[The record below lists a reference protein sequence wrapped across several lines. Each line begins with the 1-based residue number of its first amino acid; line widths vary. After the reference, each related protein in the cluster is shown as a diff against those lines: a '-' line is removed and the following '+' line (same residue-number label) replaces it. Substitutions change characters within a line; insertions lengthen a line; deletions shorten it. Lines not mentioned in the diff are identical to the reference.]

1 MSPYHSIAPVI
12 NAMSPEERG
21 LLHLVLCF
29 GDSLKQKYGES
40 LSDPKFL
47 AKWNCNAAEI
57 TNLFK
62 ASFQEGIGLW
72 DEIAGRDNDYGK
84 QLDWVISKVLVKS
97 LKLAHPIFN
106 EPEHTGSGAL
116 LRERWICEKL
126 LEAMWDKLPEDAKRE
141 LAKEIGALLQKAGV
155 DKAKAAK
162 TIETITLGGLTAAKA
177 ILGFQ
182 FHILLA
188 QLSNLLFRSLVGRGL
203 SLAANAALQRFAGL
217 FFGPVGWV
225 ITILLLI
232 PTITGLIF
240 PRGCHQLRRIT
251 EAAR

>member
-1 MSPYHSIAPVI
+1 
-12 NAMSPEERG
+12 
-21 LLHLVLCF
+21 
-29 GDSLKQKYGES
+29 
-40 LSDPKFL
+40 
-47 AKWNCNAAEI
+47 
-57 TNLFK
+57 
-62 ASFQEGIGLW
+62 
-72 DEIAGRDNDYGK
+72 
-84 QLDWVISKVLVKS
+84 
-97 LKLAHPIFN
+97 
-106 EPEHTGSGAL
+106 
-116 LRERWICEKL
+116 
-126 LEAMWDKLPEDAKRE
+126 MWDKLPEDAKRE

-162 TIETITLGGLTAAKA
+162 TIETITLGGITAAKA

-240 PRGCHQLRRIT
+240 PRELDKYIPAVFIIGLKRMQM
-251 EAAR
+251 